1 MKEMTESTKRLVEEC
16 NDLMIRF
23 KSGDEGA
30 YNELYHTTLTYVYNV
45 IKQKGLTNE
54 DVEDISQEV
63 YLKIY
68 TNAKSLEDTKSTLRW
83 IKTIAVNTA
92 NDHFKKKGV
101 IHETTFET
109 EDSFLM
115 FEESDLIAPIE
126 MPEDAFEKKETRE
139 LLNSF
144 INELPETQQI
154 CAKERFFNELQL
166 KEIAE
171 KYGIPEGTVKTN
183 TFKARNNLQNKI
195 IVYSKKYGVKLC
207 AIPIFTLFFGLY
219 SEKASA
225 AEIPAKASA
234 NILAVINKTLGSS
247 VLKSVSHAGTKGI
260 ITKIAALGTK
270 KVAAIVIGAVA
281 VAGVTTGV
289 VVNADNN
296 KEETAIVA
304 ESMSK
309 IKEVEETTDPEATTV
324 NETVNNEETTV
335 SKEDT
340 KETTLTEE
348 STTSEEVLH
357 LINGDYTPSEL
368 IELSKQMLKGKVW
381 VNDMTISGAADLLAM
396 RVDSP
401 RITLGNQSYIY
412 SVALQEDYC
421 DFNSSAK
428 EIYKKGIRDNDP
440 NYVEVK
446 EVNGIELYYITDVI
460 YGESKYKTGDWYHDH
475 VTMWE
480 NVQFIETPFEYN
492 GNTYIVTEFIV

>member
-1 MKEMTESTKRLVEEC
+1 MKQMTESTKRLVEEC
-16 NDLMIRF
+16 NDLMTRF

-144 INELPETQQI
+144 IDELPETQQI

-207 AIPIFTLFFGLY
+207 AIPIFALFFGLY

-234 NILAVINKTLGSS
+234 NILAGINKTLGSS

-270 KVAAIVIGAVA
+270 KIAAIVIGAVA
-281 VAGVTTGV
+281 VVGVTTGV
-289 VVNADNN
+289 VVNINN
-296 KEETAIVA
+296 REETPIVA
-304 ESMSK
+304 EKESEIK
-309 IKEVEETTDPEATTV
+309 KEIKETTIQEETTTEEITTQ
-324 NETVNNEETTV
+324 EETT
-335 SKEDT
+335 
-340 KETTLTEE
+340 TEE
-348 STTSEEVLH
+348 VTQGEATQPEEVLH
-357 LINGDYTPSEL
+357 LLNGDYNPSEL
-368 IELSKQMLKGKVW
+368 VTYFNQHNANPWYNDILITSKQGRDALFSVG
-381 VNDMTISGAADLLAM
+381 SG
-396 RVDSP
+396 
-401 RITLGNQSYIY
+401 YIGVIGEYAY
-412 SVALQEDYC
+412 SVSLQEAINGPKDNEWFDLQSRDANAILVQDY
-421 DFNSSAK
+421 
-428 EIYKKGIRDNDP
+428 KGIT
-440 NYVEVK
+440 VQ
-446 EVNGIELYYITDVI
+446 YISNI
-460 YGESKYKTGDWYHDH
+460 IFGSSKYKTGDWYHDH

-480 NVQFIETPFEYN
+480 NVQFVETPFSYN
-492 GNTYIVTEFIV
+492 GEDYVAIEFIV

>member
-1 MKEMTESTKRLVEEC
+1 MPKQMTDSTKKLVEEC

-30 YNELYHTTLTYVYNV
+30 YSELYHTTLTYVYNV

-126 MPEDAFEKKETRE
+126 MPEDVFEKKETRE
-139 LLNSF
+139 LLNRF
-144 INELPETQQI
+144 IGELPETQQI

-207 AIPIFTLFFGLY
+207 AIPIFALFFGLY

-234 NILAVINKTLGSS
+234 NILAGINKALG
-247 VLKSVSHAGTKGI
+247 KGI
-260 ITKIAALGTK
+260 IKSVVDATSQASTINATGVVAKTTVLGAKKIT
-270 KVAAIVIGAVA
+270 AIVIGVAA

-289 VVNADNN
+289 AVYNSNN
-296 KEETAIVA
+296 GENNNETSAVESEMVTTKEEPTTIKSELDLLR
-304 ESMSK
+304 ES
-309 IKEVEETTDPEATTV
+309 IEAGPD
-324 NETVNNEETTV
+324 EA
-335 SKEDT
+335 
-340 KETTLTEE
+340 
-348 STTSEEVLH
+348 EEVVH
-357 LINGDYTPSEL
+357 LINGDFYPSEL
-368 IELSKQMLKGKVW
+368 VRNSWIYTGHMWNNDIAVLQGEAVANIYDYFGGGFDQPWAKIRAEKVFGY
-381 VNDMTISGAADLLAM
+381 T
-396 RVDSP
+396 
-401 RITLGNQSYIY
+401 Y
-412 SVALQEDYC
+412 SEALQEDSQVYH
-421 DFNSSAK
+421 DEAIFS
-428 EIYKKGIRDNDP
+428 RDP
-440 NYVEVK
+440 NAQTAPGK
-446 EVNGIELYYITDVI
+446 MGAWNGYFLADII
-460 YGESKYKTGDWYHDH
+460 YGDSKYKTGDWYHDF
-475 VTMWE
+475 VTLWE
-480 NVQFIETPFEYN
+480 EANSNNYWSITPF
-492 GNTYIVTEFIV
+492 TYKGEPYMAVEFTG